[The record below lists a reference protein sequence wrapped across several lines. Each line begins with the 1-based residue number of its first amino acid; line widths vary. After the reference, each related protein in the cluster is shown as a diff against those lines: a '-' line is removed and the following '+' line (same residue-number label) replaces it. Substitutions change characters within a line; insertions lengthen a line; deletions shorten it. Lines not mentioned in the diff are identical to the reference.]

1 VRRDHDGAVLGV
13 FAVYTGI
20 DTMVADSER
29 TQLIIG
35 ATAVL
40 IMALLYV
47 SLLAVVQ
54 RIARIG
60 DVRQEALRERS

>member
-1 VRRDHDGAVLGV
+1 
-13 FAVYTGI
+13 
-20 DTMVADSER
+20 MVADSER